1 MKKWLQSN
9 LNNIIVGSF
18 LIPILLVAFV
28 SISHVTTFY
37 SMANPLSWAIY
48 LSVAVEI
55 AALAALA
62 GISAKF
68 GKFIYIPFGIV
79 TLIQFV
85 GNFFYSYS
93 HIVPISTDF
102 KNWIDTVQW
111 HYEDLIRDP
120 EIDPQA
126 ALVLKRKIDA
136 SNQERT
142 DLVEFI
148 DAYFLDQYAQVVVSP
163 EATINTESPAWAVDR
178 LSILALK
185 IYHMQQEVDRTDAAA
200 EHIAQ
205 CQTKLSVL
213 LTQKQDLTT
222 AIDQLLTD
230 IAQGRKYMKV
240 YKQMKMYNDDELNP
254 VLRVRK

>member
-1 MKKWLQSN
+1 MFCAKAFRIFEESIQQYHVEDRVDQP
-9 LNNIIVGSF
+9 LNNPYPSHSIEH
-18 LIPILLVAFV
+18 LL
-28 SISHVTTFY
+28 Y
-37 SMANPLSWAIY
+37 
-48 LSVAVEI
+48 
-55 AALAALA
+55 
-62 GISAKF
+62 K
-68 GKFIYIPFGIV
+68 
-79 TLIQFV
+79 
-85 GNFFYSYS
+85 
-93 HIVPISTDF
+93 

-185 IYHMQQEVDRTDAAA
+185 IYHMQQEADRTDAAA

>member
-1 MKKWLQSN
+1 MFCAKAFRIFEESIQQYHVEDRVDQP
-9 LNNIIVGSF
+9 LNNPYPSHSIEH
-18 LIPILLVAFV
+18 LL
-28 SISHVTTFY
+28 Y
-37 SMANPLSWAIY
+37 
-48 LSVAVEI
+48 
-55 AALAALA
+55 
-62 GISAKF
+62 K
-68 GKFIYIPFGIV
+68 
-79 TLIQFV
+79 
-85 GNFFYSYS
+85 
-93 HIVPISTDF
+93 

-126 ALVLKRKIDA
+126 ALVLKRKIDS

-148 DAYFLDQYAQVVVSP
+148 DAYFFDQYAQVVVSP